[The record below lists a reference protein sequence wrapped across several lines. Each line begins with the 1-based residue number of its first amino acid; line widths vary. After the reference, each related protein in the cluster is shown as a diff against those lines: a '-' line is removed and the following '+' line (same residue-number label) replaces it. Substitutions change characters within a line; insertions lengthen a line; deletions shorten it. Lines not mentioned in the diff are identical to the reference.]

1 MSVRVANIRLE
12 LGEPEEG
19 LPEKIASRLGLG
31 TGELAGWRIL
41 RKSLDARSH
50 DDIHFSYS
58 AEVQLADGTRPGVDL
73 EGAADVQPYLPERF
87 DWPEPGGRPLRH
99 RPVIVGSGP
108 AGLIAGY
115 LLARDGYRPLILER
129 GRAVKERV
137 ADVRRFDENGP
148 LDPES
153 NYLFGEGGAGTFSDG
168 KLTSRGTGPDVRRVL
183 EVLAECHGRSS
194 IVYEHRPHLG
204 SNRLPLVV
212 RTLRRKIEE
221 AGGEVRFSCLVEDL
235 DIADGRLRGLSTS
248 SGYIA
253 ADLAIL
259 AIGHSARDTYG
270 VLLRRGVPIAPKPFQ
285 LGVRI
290 EQPQA
295 SIDLARYGHYAGHP
309 ALGAADYSAS
319 VRAGR
324 RDLFTFCMCAGGY
337 VMPSVSDP
345 GYFCTNG
352 MSESRH
358 DSPFANSGLVV
369 TIETDEFGSDHPLAG
384 IHYQQRYERLA
395 YLAGERSYAR
405 APPVGPGLPH
415 GAYQPRHHPDE
426 LPARR
431 PDDRPAALPAGPGR
445 RRPRARPEG
454 PRPPVR
460 RALPPRRDAH
470 RPRVAGQLARPHPPR
485 SGDPREPRS
494 RRALPLRRRR
504 RLRGRHHQRR
514 RRRPADGACDR
525 WCICEY
531 VVGWAVPTGEGLDRR
546 AQPTLRGEAGV
557 PERRSYSSGWFRF
570 RSVPSSGSTG
580 IISCLRTTR
589 QRTNSTMRCSFSRSS
604 SSMRWITGRTD
615 SLR

>member
-395 YLAGERSYAR
+395 YLAGERSYA
-405 APPVGPGLPH
+405 APLQWARDFLTGRTSRGTIPTSYRRGGRTIDLRLFLPDPVVDALEHGLK
-415 GAYQPRHHPDE
+415 A
-426 LPARR
+426 
-431 PDDRPAALPAGPGR
+431 
-445 RRPRARPEG
+445 
-454 PRPPVR
+454 
-460 RALPPRRDAH
+460 
-470 RPRVAGQLARPHPPR
+470 
-485 SGDPREPRS
+485 
-494 RRALPLRRRR
+494 
-504 RLRGRHHQRR
+504 
-514 RRRPADGACDR
+514 
-525 WCICEY
+525 
-531 VVGWAVPTGEGLDRR
+531 LDRR
-546 AQPTLRGEAGV
+546 FAGHFLRDATLTGPESRGSSPVRILRDQETRESPGVAGLY
-557 PERRSYSSGWFRF
+557 PCGEGAGYAG
-570 RSVPSSGSTG
+570 G
-580 IISCLRTTR
+580 IISAAVDGLRTARAIVGAYVNT
-589 QRTNSTMRCSFSRSS
+589 S
-604 SSMRWITGRTD
+604 
-615 SLR
+615 